1 MLARS
6 PLPFPRRPVVFIR
19 RRPWQRVVPVVRAMD
34 RRGHPEWDIASRL
47 RISRAY
53 VRRALKAGAGV
64 WSPAEWAR
72 MRAAFMEAGR

>member
-1 MLARS
+1 MLART
-6 PLPFPRRPVVFIR
+6 PRPVVFIR

-53 VRRALKAGAGV
+53 VQRALKAGGGI
-64 WSPAEWAR
+64 WSPSEWAR
-72 MRAAFMEAGR
+72 MRAALMEAGR